1 MQQIMKI
8 CNSIIFAWRRWKSS
22 YHHYPTKH
30 PLGYKVTRT
39 HRIFWLT
46 NAYYFWPSSHPSA
59 WLCKFYYQAY
69 RWIIF
74 YCFHTSSPHQLY
86 IVIPR
91 GTQKSHPSRHHRLAL
106 FQKSSFFVC
115 SQSAA
120 ATHAS
125 HITHISPKLSLSF
138 GAHEPSLLLGTI
150 FLHHFAGLSFV
161 ILRFLLWTSLYSVHE
176 F

>member
-1 MQQIMKI
+1 MQPIMKI
-8 CNSIIFAWRRWKSS
+8 CYAIVLAWRRRKSS
-22 YHHYPTKH
+22 YHHILTNH
-30 PLGYKVTRT
+30 PLSHKVTRAYHT
-39 HRIFWLT
+39 FWLT

-91 GTQKSHPSRHHRLAL
+91 GTQKSHPSHHHRIAL
-106 FQKSSFFVC
+106 FQKSSFFI
-115 SQSAA
+115 SGQSAA

-125 HITHISPKLSLSF
+125 HIIHISPKLSHSF
-138 GAHEPSLLLGTI
+138 GTHKPSLLLGII
-150 FLHHFAGLSFV
+150 FLHYFARLSFI
-161 ILRFLLWTSLYSVHE
+161 ILQIFIMNIIMFRS
-176 F
+176 